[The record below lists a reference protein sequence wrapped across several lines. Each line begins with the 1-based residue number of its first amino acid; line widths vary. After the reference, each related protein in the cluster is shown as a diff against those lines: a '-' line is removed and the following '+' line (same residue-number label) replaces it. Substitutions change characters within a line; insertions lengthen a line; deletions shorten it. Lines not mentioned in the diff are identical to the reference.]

1 MIKLLRWPLIAM
13 LAILCVALVQW
24 MTQRGSGVPAP
35 AFAMERP
42 AYGPT
47 TYAELLAA
55 SNQRLELSLARV
67 ELAPNEWLPH
77 AGAGAAALSLFRLTG
92 KIAYL
97 DMAEAKIAAVRTLAP
112 KPSGVP
118 ELRAEL
124 AMVRHDLAGA
134 SRELDI
140 LALASV
146 TPEKPTLSEAAAMR
160 GDLALYAGDHVGAA
174 RLYREAMRHEPHVG
188 VALRIANLQRVSG
201 EFDAAIATLAEATR
215 AEQLTP
221 VVLSSIAL
229 QTGMI
234 ESARGDYAAAK
245 NWYDRADT
253 LFPGH
258 WLTALYRAEARLAKG
273 EANRAIADLEKVARD
288 HGRPEAM
295 DMLALVWRVRG
306 DNTQSRTWSQKA
318 GAIWREWTDKYPAA
332 FAAHAAEHEL
342 VFGDPKE
349 ALRLAMI
356 NARARPF
363 GEARLLLARALM
375 ANDQARAALTEI
387 GLAERSGWRSAQLFA
402 IKAQALTILGETD
415 AAETANAQARAINPK
430 IGDPATRLI
439 WLAHG

>member
-1 MIKLLRWPLIAM
+1 MTRMLRWPLMAM
-13 LAILCVALVQW
+13 VAILSVALLQWAVQRD
-24 MTQRGSGVPAP
+24 TGPHAP
-35 AFAMERP
+35 VFAMERP
-42 AYGPT
+42 AYGPA
-47 TYAELLAA
+47 TYTDLLVV
-55 SNQRLELSLARV
+55 SNDRFALAQARI
-67 ELAPNEWLPH
+67 ERTPDEWLPH

-92 KIAYL
+92 RIAHL
-97 DMAEAKIAAVRTLAP
+97 DMAEQAIMTVRTLAP
-112 KPSGVP
+112 TPSGVP

-124 AMVRHDLAGA
+124 ALARHDLAGA
-134 SRELDI
+134 ARELDI
-140 LALASV
+140 LSRASV
-146 TPEKPTLSEAAAMR
+146 PLEKPTLSEAAAMR
-160 GDLALYAGDHVGAA
+160 GDLAFYTGNHDRAA
-174 RLYREAMRHEPHVG
+174 RLYREAAQIDPHVS

-201 EFDAAIATLAEATR
+201 EFDAAIAKLAEATR
-215 AEQLTP
+215 AEKLAP

-234 ESARGDYAAAK
+234 ASARGDYAAAQD
-245 NWYDRADT
+245 WYDRAEA
-253 LFPGH
+253 LFSGH
-258 WLTALYRAEARLAKG
+258 WLTTLYRAEARLANG
-273 EANRAIADLEKVARD
+273 QPSSAIAELEKVARD
-288 HGRPEAM
+288 HDRPEAM
-295 DMLALVWRVRG
+295 DMLALAWRVRG
-306 DNTQSRTWSQKA
+306 DSTRSRAWAEKS
-318 GAIWREWTDKYPAA
+318 GAIWREWSGKYPAA

-363 GEARLLLARALM
+363 GEARLLLARALI

-402 IKAQALTILGETD
+402 IKAQALTILGDTD

>member
-13 LAILCVALVQW
+13 LAILGVALVQW
-24 MTQRGSGVPAP
+24 LTQRGNGVPAP

-47 TYAELLAA
+47 TYDDLLAA
-55 SNQRLELSLARV
+55 SIQRLNLSLARV
-67 ELAPNEWLPH
+67 KRTPNEWLPH

-92 KIAYL
+92 EIAYL
-97 DMAEAKIAAVRTLAP
+97 EMAEAKIDAVRNLAP

-140 LALASV
+140 LSLASV

-160 GDLALYAGDHVGAA
+160 GDLALYAGDHVEAA
-174 RLYREAMRHEPHVG
+174 RLYREAMQHEPHVG

-215 AEQLTP
+215 AEKLTP
-221 VVLSSIAL
+221 VVISSIAL

-234 ESARGDYAAAK
+234 ESARGDYASAK
-245 NWYDRADT
+245 DWYDRADA

-258 WLTALYRAEARLAKG
+258 WLTTLYRAEAHLAEG
-273 EANRAIADLEKVARD
+273 ETNRAIADLEMVARD

-306 DNTQSRTWSQKA
+306 GNTQSRTWSQKA

-342 VFGDPKE
+342 VFGEPAK
-349 ALRLAMI
+349 ALRLASI
-356 NARARPF
+356 NAQARPY

-375 ANDQARAALTEI
+375 ANDKARAALKEI
-387 GLAERSGWRSAQLFA
+387 SLAERSGWRSAQLFVL
-402 IKAQALTILGETD
+402 KAQGLTILGDTD
-415 AAETANAQARAINPK
+415 AAEIAREQARAINPK
-430 IGDPATRLI
+430 IDDPVTRLI

>member
-24 MTQRGSGVPAP
+24 MTQRGSSVPAP
-35 AFAMERP
+35 AFAIERP

-47 TYAELLAA
+47 TYADLLAA
-55 SNQRLELSLARV
+55 SNQRLDLSLARV
-67 ELAPNEWLPH
+67 ERAPNEWLPH

-92 KIAYL
+92 EIAYL
-97 DMAEAKIAAVRTLAP
+97 DMAEAKIDAVRSLAP

-134 SRELDI
+134 SREPDI
-140 LALASV
+140 LSLASV

-160 GDLALYAGDHVGAA
+160 GDLALYAGDYVEAA
-174 RLYREAMRHEPHVG
+174 RLYREARQQEPHVG

-215 AEQLTP
+215 AENLTP

-234 ESARGDYAAAK
+234 ASARGDYVVAQD
-245 NWYDRADT
+245 WYDRAEE
-253 LFPGH
+253 LFSGH
-258 WLTALYRAEARLAKG
+258 WLTALYRAEARLING
-273 EANRAIADLEKVARD
+273 QTDSAIAELERVARD
-288 HGRPEAM
+288 HNRPEAM

-306 DNTQSRTWSQKA
+306 DNTRSRAWVKKS
-318 GAIWREWTDKYPAA
+318 GAIWQEWAAKYPAA

-342 VFGDPKE
+342 VFGDPAE
-349 ALRLAMI
+349 ALRLAAMD
-356 NARARPF
+356 AKARPY
-363 GEARLLLARALM
+363 GETRLLLARALM
-375 ANDQARAALTEI
+375 ANDQARAGLAQI
-387 GLAERSGWRSAQLFA
+387 RLAERSGWRSAQLFA
-402 IKAQALTILGETD
+402 IKAQLLTILGET
-415 AAETANAQARAINPK
+415 AAAGIAGDQARAINPK
-430 IGDPATRLI
+430 INDPTTRLI

>member
-47 TYAELLAA
+47 TYADLLAA

-160 GDLALYAGDHVGAA
+160 GDLALYAGDHVEAA
-174 RLYREAMRHEPHVG
+174 RLYREATQQEPHVG

-215 AEQLTP
+215 AEKLTP
-221 VVLSSIAL
+221 VVLVEHRAPNWHDR
-229 QTGMI
+229 QR
-234 ESARGDYAAAK
+234 ARRLCRCAGLV
-245 NWYDRADT
+245 RPGRRPVFRT
-253 LFPGH
+253 LAHRTLPGRS
-258 WLTALYRAEARLAKG
+258 TPCKG
-273 EANRAIADLEKVARD
+273 RGQRAIAELERVARD
-288 HGRPEAM
+288 HNRPEAM

-306 DNTQSRTWSQKA
+306 DNTRSRAWLKKS
-318 GAIWREWTDKYPAA
+318 GAIWQEWTAKYPAA

-342 VFGDPKE
+342 VFGDPAK
-349 ALRLAMI
+349 ALRLAAI
-356 NARARPF
+356 NAQGPAV
-363 GEARLLLARALM
+363 
-375 ANDQARAALTEI
+375 
-387 GLAERSGWRSAQLFA
+387 WR
-402 IKAQALTILGETD
+402 
-415 AAETANAQARAINPK
+415 
-430 IGDPATRLI
+430 DPAAARTG
-439 WLAHG
+439 AHGE